1 VPQSSAEKIKDVLK
15 IIGPVKLSDVEKA
28 RQNIIEIAKTLE
40 HKGKIVIV
48 KEKDYSNGDW

>member
-1 VPQSSAEKIKDVLK
+1 MPQSSAEKIKDVLK